1 MISFLTSCLL
11 NFRAE
16 KNFKK
21 ILNNSDDVSDH
32 LQIVS
37 GQIKCQSCGRDNFT
51 SQKEAIEHIKR
62 QHNNVDFEASDSDAS
77 VVVDDSSEE
86 SEGSS
91 GVESSEMEASD
102 DDDCDNEGKT
112 KSSRRHRLPTTEPQE
127 IKNGRLLISEYV
139 DAIRTK
145 DISSKTVQWTRK
157 M

>member
-1 MISFLTSCLL
+1 MD
-11 NFRAE
+11 E
-16 KNFKK
+16 
-21 ILNNSDDVSDH
+21 
-32 LQIVS
+32 
-37 GQIKCQSCGRDNFT
+37 
-51 SQKEAIEHIKR
+51 
-62 QHNNVDFEASDSDAS
+62 
-77 VVVDDSSEE
+77 SSEE

-102 DDDCDNEGKT
+102 DDNCDNEGKT
-112 KSSRRHRLPTTEPQE
+112 KSSNRQRLSTTEPQE